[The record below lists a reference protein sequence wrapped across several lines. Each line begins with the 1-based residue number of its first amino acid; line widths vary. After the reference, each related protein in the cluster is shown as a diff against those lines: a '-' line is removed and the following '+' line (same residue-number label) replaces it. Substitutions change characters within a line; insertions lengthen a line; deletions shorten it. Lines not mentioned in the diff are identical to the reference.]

1 MKLIHYLQ
9 KNGLRHALSVVWEY
23 HLDRLLRRMMRLVTG
38 RSKLINAIVI
48 ESHND
53 FDSNGGAF
61 YDYLIQNGYH
71 HRYRIIWLLK
81 HKMPKN
87 LPENVKCY
95 SLHGPSLGKAYY
107 LCRAKYLC
115 FDNEMFSKL
124 RADQVSVFCDHGAVA
139 LKSVRGIYQLPQD
152 VNYVLSPSANYAP
165 TLAREYGV
173 PVEKFRHIGYPYH
186 DVLYRDIPSELGKLT
201 DKRYR
206 KVFLWMPTFRKGG
219 GYGRNDSTEE
229 QPFGVPLL
237 KREEE
242 FTALQDFLS
251 RNNSLLIIKIHPMQD
266 PATLTR
272 LQGAGNIAV
281 LTGEAVKRLGIDNYR
296 LLKSADGLISDYSS
310 IAFSYLL
317 LDRPLA
323 FVLSDRRSYK
333 LGFAMDDPERFL
345 VGHRI
350 ETFSDFYG
358 FLESVLSG
366 SDPWQP
372 KRKALMDW
380 LYEKQDGNS
389 CQRLAALLG
398 LEK

>member
-1 MKLIHYLQ
+1 MNILRYLREKGIRRAFQVLWQYKLDQ
-9 KNGLRHALSVVWEY
+9 ALCAVVGIV
-23 HLDRLLRRMMRLVTG
+23 RRPLVD
-38 RSKLINAIVI
+38 AIVI

-61 YDYLIQNGYH
+61 YRYLLENGYNR
-71 HRYRIIWLLK
+71 RYTIVWLLK
-81 HKMPKN
+81 HTPPKS
-87 LPENVKCY
+87 LPENVYACP
-95 SLHGPSLGKAYY
+95 LHGPSFRKAYY
-107 LCRAKYLC
+107 RNRAKYFLY
-115 FDNEMFSKL
+115 DSEISPKA
-124 RADQVSVFCDHGAVA
+124 RPEQKSVFCDHGAVA
-139 LKSVRGIYQLPQD
+139 LKSVRGIYHVPQD
-152 VNYVLSPSANYAP
+152 VDYVLSPSANYAP
-165 TLAREYGV
+165 TLAREYGI

-186 DVLYRDIPSELGKLT
+186 DVLYRDIPSELGRLT
-201 DKRYR
+201 DQTYR

-242 FTALQDFLS
+242 FAALQDFLS

-266 PATLTR
+266 PATLIR

-281 LTGEAVKRLGIDNYR
+281 LTGETVKRLGIDNYR

-323 FVLSDRRSYK
+323 FVLSDWKSYK

-366 SDPWQP
+366 SDHWQP

-389 CQRLAALLG
+389 CQRLAQTLG
-398 LEK
+398 LRNSD